1 MTLKELSQL
10 YYLNR
15 EIEMDKR
22 RLQELEVKA
31 LPGSQV
37 LTGMP
42 HTPGVKDKV
51 GEYAA
56 EIADLRGI
64 IEAKHQQCLYERSRL
79 ERYISSID
87 DSLLRQIF
95 TYRFINGLPWR
106 QVAAC
111 IGGGIPRT
119 DAEKL
124 CNGIWNGTKA
134 SCPFCPLHSVL
145 QCNCG
150 CMPHHGI
157 TSFEGGGRV
166 TELKTRPLPPFTYDF
181 FGLLSP
187 VRGGRPFTMFWGG
200 ECGKAE

>member
-22 RLQELEVKA
+22 RLEELEAKVQ
-31 LPGSQV
+31 PGGQV

-42 HTPGVKDKV
+42 HAPGVTDKIGDLV
-51 GEYAA
+51 P

-64 IEAKHQQCLYERSRL
+64 IEAKHKQCLYERSRL

-95 TYRFINGLPWR
+95 TYRFVNGLPWE

-111 IGGGIPRT
+111 
-119 DAEKL
+119 
-124 CNGIWNGTKA
+124 
-134 SCPFCPLHSVL
+134 V
-145 QCNCG
+145 
-150 CMPHHGI
+150 
-157 TSFEGGGRV
+157 GGRN
-166 TELKTRPLPPFTYDF
+166 TAET
-181 FGLLSP
+181 
-187 VRGGRPFTMFWGG
+187 VRQAARRYIKSNAT
-200 ECGKAE
+200 

>member
-22 RLQELEVKA
+22 RLQELERETIPAQSTERKKIDRGRADV
-31 LPGSQV
+31 
-37 LTGMP
+37 
-42 HTPGVKDKV
+42 V
-51 GEYAA
+51 GLQAA

-79 ERYISSID
+79 ERYISGID

-111 IGGGIPRT
+111 VGGGNT
-119 DAEKL
+119 DDA
-124 CNGIWNGTKA
+124 CRKA
-134 SCPFCPLHSVL
+134 
-145 QCNCG
+145 
-150 CMPHHGI
+150 
-157 TSFEGGGRV
+157 
-166 TELKTRPLPPFTYDF
+166 
-181 FGLLSP
+181 
-187 VRGGRPFTMFWGG
+187 VRRYL
-200 ECGKAE
+200 ERN